1 MESNPEHRNFYENEY
16 VLYQDIEFKY
26 SDLLNNEVYNVS
38 THQHP
43 STREV
48 MSNFNNVLNDN
59 RNSYPSKPNINTDI
73 EIMCTRKNGSIC
85 EENVVVNQDDEIEI
99 EGT

>member
-1 MESNPEHRNFYENEY
+1 MEHRTFYENED
-16 VLYQDIEFKY
+16 DIEFKY

-38 THQHP
+38 THHHP

-48 MSNFNNVLNDN
+48 MSRNNVLNDN
-59 RNSYPSKPNINTDI
+59 RNSFSSKFNTDI

-85 EENVVVNQDDEIEI
+85 EETVFVNQDNEIEI
-99 EGT
+99 EGTYR